1 MRTKLFL
8 ITLLI
13 INSCNDKKPSGEF
26 QAVQTEYCYLYN
38 IDKIDSIY
46 FLDVDFIKVLTGDS
60 AIIVAK
66 KLGQAEYEISEFG
79 DTTWFVPND
88 YFVFNE
94 KSESVKIPIDEN
106 CKIVIYIS
114 DETTNFQP
122 KEKSIQAQELKNYI
136 ADNRIFE
143 LTIADKKVKHIKELW
158 TP

>member
-1 MRTKLFL
+1 MISFL

-13 INSCNDKKPSGEF
+13 FNSCTDKKPSSKF
-26 QAVQTEYCYLYN
+26 QAVRTQYCYLYN
-38 IDKIDSIY
+38 IKKIDSIY
-46 FLDVDFIKVLTGDS
+46 FLNVDFIKVLTGDS

-66 KLGQAEYEISEFG
+66 KHGQAEYEISEQG

-88 YFVFNE
+88 YLVLNE
-94 KSESVKIPIDEN
+94 KTDSVKIPIDEN

-122 KEKSIQAQELKNYI
+122 KEKSIQTEELKNYL

-143 LTIADKKVKHIKELW
+143 LRITDGKVKAIKEFW
-158 TP
+158 IP

>member
-13 INSCNDKKPSGEF
+13 INSCTDKKPLNEF
-26 QAVQTEYCYLYN
+26 QNVKTQYYYINN

-46 FLDVDFIKVLTGDS
+46 YIDVDFIEVLTGDS
-60 AIIVAK
+60 AVIVAK
-66 KLGQAEYEISEFG
+66 KHGQAEYEISEQG

-88 YFVFNE
+88 YFVLNE
-94 KSESVKIPIDEN
+94 KSDSVKIPLDEN

-122 KEKSIQAQELKNYI
+122 KEKSIQAEELKNYL

-143 LTIADKKVKHIKELW
+143 LTIADKKVKHIKEFW
-158 TP
+158 VP